1 MKRGLPRRLAAALIV
16 FAGTLLVCGIF
27 SIGLTNKSATER
39 DYIEYW
45 AAGHLLVEHAN
56 SYSLP
61 AILRVEQTA
70 GLESQDPKAS
80 VSPPVAVILLVP
92 LGFVSA
98 KTGLI
103 LWLLA
108 QIACLSVSILIFWI
122 IIGKPGTRL
131 HLLGYIFAPALAC
144 LQAGQL
150 GIFMLFGVMLFL
162 LFCDTK
168 PFPAGFA
175 LMPCALK
182 PHLFLPFVAALLLW
196 SVYRKNLGI
205 ITGFLSSMIATCGL
219 TLLFD
224 RRIWVEYIEFMRS
237 TRLMQ
242 IQLPTLSAQ
251 LRFLVAPQA
260 AWLQYLPTII
270 ATCWAVWF
278 FWSRRDQW
286 DWMSHGL
293 LILLVSLMCAPYAWL
308 TDEAILLPAVLI
320 GIYRALEARRS
331 WIPIAVIAAS
341 TLIELFAGLSITA
354 WYYTWTTPAWL
365 GWYLYATGKLK
376 GPQKSEENPVVQW
389 G

>member
-1 MKRGLPRRLAAALIV
+1 MTGGLLRRLAAALIV
-16 FAGTLLVCGIF
+16 SAGTLLVCAIF

-39 DYIEYW
+39 DYIQYW
-45 AAGHLLVEHAN
+45 AAGHLLVDHAN
-56 SYSLP
+56 PYSLP
-61 AILRVEQTA
+61 AILRVEQQA

-98 KTGLI
+98 KAGLI

-108 QIACLSVSILIFWI
+108 QLACLSLSIWIFWI
-122 IIGKPGTRL
+122 LIGKPDTRL

-150 GIFMLFGVMLFL
+150 GIFMLLGVMLFL
-162 LFCDTK
+162 LFCDTR
-168 PFPAGFA
+168 PFLAGSA

-182 PHLFLPFVAALLLW
+182 PHLFLPFIAAVLLW
-196 SVYRKNLGI
+196 TVFKKNLGI
-205 ITGFLSSMIATCGL
+205 IRGFLSSMIATCGL
-219 TLLFD
+219 TLFFD
-224 RRIWVEYIEFMRS
+224 RRIWVEYFEFMRS

-260 AWLQYLPTII
+260 TWLQYLPTIL

-278 FWSRRDQW
+278 FFGRRDRW

-308 TDEAILLPAVLI
+308 TDEAILLPPVLI

-331 WIPIAVIAAS
+331 WIPVAVFAAAA
-341 TLIELFAGLSITA
+341 LIELFAGLGITA

-376 GPQKSEENPVVQW
+376 GPQEPEDNPAVQW
-389 G
+389 S

>member
-1 MKRGLPRRLAAALIV
+1 MTGGLPRRLAAALIV
-16 FAGTLLVCGIF
+16 STGTLLVCAIF
-27 SIGLTNKSATER
+27 SIGLSNKSATDR
-39 DYIEYW
+39 DYIQYW
-45 AAGHLLVEHAN
+45 AAGHLLAEHAN
-56 SYSLP
+56 PYNLP

-108 QIACLSVSILIFWI
+108 QLACLSLSIWIFWI
-122 IIGKPGTRL
+122 IIGKPDTRL

-144 LQAGQL
+144 MQAGQL

-162 LFCDTK
+162 LFCAER
-168 PFPAGFA
+168 PFLAGFA

-182 PHLFLPFVAALLLW
+182 PHLFLPFIAALLLW
-196 SVYRKNLGI
+196 TVFKKSLGI
-205 ITGFLSSMIATCGL
+205 ITGFLSSMVATCGL

-224 RRIWVEYIEFMRS
+224 HRIWVEYFEFMRS

-260 AWLQYLPTII
+260 GWLQYLPAIL

-278 FWSRRDQW
+278 FWSRRDRW

-293 LILLVSLMCAPYAWL
+293 LVLLVSLMCAPYAWL

-320 GIYRALEARRS
+320 GIYRSLEARRS
-331 WIPIAVIAAS
+331 WIPVAVIAAAA
-341 TLIELFAGLSITA
+341 LIELFAGLSITA

-376 GPQKSEENPVVQW
+376 GPQMPEDNPAVQL